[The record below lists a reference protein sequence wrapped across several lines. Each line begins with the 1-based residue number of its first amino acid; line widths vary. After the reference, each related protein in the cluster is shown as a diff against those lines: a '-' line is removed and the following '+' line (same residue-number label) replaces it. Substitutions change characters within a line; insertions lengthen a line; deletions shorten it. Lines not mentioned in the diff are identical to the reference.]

1 MGTGNTTNATSSA
14 GTLCGESCQNMEIMR
29 YIMLYHFFGLLW
41 TNQVIQGSAILT
53 IAGAVSKWYFAGPH
67 DDEEVDRD
75 EDDYNERMSK
85 PLLKSC
91 GRTMRYHIG
100 TVMFGGF
107 IIASVQFVRAIM
119 EYIDANTKTWQE
131 KNKILAFCFKIVK
144 CCLYCFEKCIKY
156 VSQMAY
162 ITTAIKGTSFCSSA
176 VASMKLYQR
185 EAALINI
192 IYMISQFILTLSKLL
207 ICLSSG
213 VFTYLWLTYGFTE
226 EPLSNVAFPIILSQI
241 FGYYVAEGILDV
253 YTTGI
258 DTILICYGL
267 DKEHNVASGNTKAGK
282 SLRKFIKKNKEKKA
296 SGEEEDD
303 DDDGDMGGDDE
314 DSGKSSAS
322 AVQVALSTTAV
333 VSI

>member
-14 GTLCGESCQNMEIMR
+14 GTLCGESCQNIEIMR
-29 YIMLYHFFGLLW
+29 YVMLYHFFGLLW

-53 IAGAVSKWYFAGPH
+53 IAGAH

-267 DKEHNVASGNTKAGK
+267 DKEHNEASGNTKAGK
-282 SLRKFIKKNKEKKA
+282 SLRKFIKRNKKKKA
-296 SGEEEDD
+296 SGEEDD
-303 DDDGDMGGDDE
+303 DDDGDMGGDDADDA
-314 DSGKSSAS
+314 DSGKSAAS
-322 AVQVALSTTAV
+322 AVQVAPSAV